1 MTIKVID
8 FSASWC
14 FPCKLQLPIIE
25 KLEKKYKK
33 VKFEKIDIDS
43 DREMAMKFGI
53 RAVPTVI
60 VEKDG
65 KEVNRF
71 VGVTAEKELIKALDK
86 VIG

>member
-1 MTIKVID
+1 MAVKVID

-33 VKFEKIDIDS
+33 IKFEKIDIDS
-43 DREMAMKFGI
+43 DREMAVKYGI

-60 VEKDG
+60 IEKDG

-71 VGVTAEKELIKALDK
+71 VGVTAEKELVKAIDK
-86 VIG
+86 IEK